1 VTDPVTDPVTE
12 PVTDPV
18 RLFIDHLDDSPTLMT
33 LATVGGDG
41 YPRTRTVNVNGV
53 RGDGGVLFHT
63 DSRSRKVRDIEADGR
78 ASLTVLTG
86 DAARQATVVS
96 DVVRA
101 DEETARAVYAGQP
114 RYLQLLAWMND
125 PGLVRQPPEERRR
138 RWAEFD
144 RENPDLARQD
154 PPATWAVFAVVPR
167 EYLFWE
173 GDDEGPSRRVRYA
186 RTRDGWETEVLP
198 G

>member
-1 VTDPVTDPVTE
+1 VSG
-12 PVTDPV
+12 PV
-18 RLFIDHLDDSPTLMT
+18 RLFVDHLDDSPTLMT

-63 DSRSRKVRDIEADGR
+63 DTRSQKVHDIGSDPR

-86 DAARQATVVS
+86 DGSRQATVVG

-101 DEETARAVYAGQP
+101 DEETERVIYAGQP
-114 RYLQLLAWMND
+114 RYLQLLAWMNSPD
-125 PGLVRQPPEERRR
+125 LARASPRERRR

-144 RENPDLARQD
+144 RENPDLGRQD

-173 GDDEGPSRRVRYA
+173 GDDDGPSRRVRYT
-186 RTRDGWETEVLP
+186 RTTGGWTTSVLP